1 MKNIISK
8 ISPKFMITVLLAV
21 IFSFSTMA
29 AGSLL
34 DGNNQNAGTNS
45 SGQLFDNSSPNSNM
59 WGSSESTLFNNSG
72 TPAKAGTR
80 MNAPGLPTEPGETCV
95 PVPVGTMVM
104 LGMAFLYGLVVL
116 YRTRREQVKN

>member
-8 ISPKFMITVLLAV
+8 ISSKFMLTILLAV
-21 IFSFSTMA
+21 AFSFSTMA

-34 DGNNQNAGTNS
+34 DSNDQNAGTNS
-45 SGQLFDNSSPNSNM
+45 SGQLFDNSSSNSSM
-59 WGSSESTLFNNSG
+59 WGSSESTLFNNST

-80 MNAPGLPTEPGETCV
+80 MNAPAMPDEPGATCV
-95 PVPVGTMVM
+95 PVPVGTMVL

-116 YRTRREQVKN
+116 YRTKREQVKN